1 MLAATLLSLAA
12 AVLHAGWNLAIKQ
25 SGDRLT
31 ALWAQF
37 VVAGAL
43 GAVALVVAGGIPS
56 EGYLWAGL
64 SGLTHVPYCVFLARA
79 YGAGDFGMVYPIARG
94 GGALLAGIGGIL
106 FLDDRIGWLGFAG
119 LCIVAVGLMALSTGG
134 RLHQVTDALVVALTI
149 GVYTVCDARG
159 VRVTDTPVYA
169 AASFVST
176 AAFTSIA
183 CLAAG
188 RLPLLRDAVR
198 ARWRQFV
205 LAGIATAVTYTLVQI
220 ALRRAPV
227 GYVTALRESS
237 VLLAAILGQRVLSET
252 AGRRRI
258 AAAGGVVVGLVVLV
272 VGR

>member
-1 MLAATLLSLAA
+1 VLTATLLSLAA
-12 AVLHAGWNLAIKQ
+12 AVLHAGWNLAVKQ

-37 VVAGAL
+37 LVAGGM
-43 GAVALVVAGGIPS
+43 GAVALLIAGGIPG
-56 EGYLWAGL
+56 EGYVWAAL
-64 SGLTHVPYCVFLARA
+64 SGLTHVPYAVFLSRA
-79 YGAGDFGMVYPIARG
+79 YAAGDFGVVYPIARG

-106 FLDDRIGWLGFAG
+106 FLGDRIGSLGFVG
-119 LCIVAVGLMALSTGG
+119 LCVVALSLMALSGG
-134 RLHQVTDALVVALTI
+134 ARVHRVGDALAVALTI

-169 AASFVST
+169 AASFVASGLFIT
-176 AAFTSIA
+176 VA
-183 CLAAG
+183 CLASG
-188 RLPLLRDAVR
+188 RLPVLRTAVR
-198 ARWRQFV
+198 IRWRQYV
-205 LAGIATAVTYTLVQI
+205 VAGAATALTYTLVQI

-237 VLLAAILGQRVLSET
+237 VLIAAVAGRRLLGET

>member
-1 MLAATLLSLAA
+1 VLTATVLSLAA
-12 AVLHAGWNLAIKQ
+12 AILHAGWNLAIKQ

-37 VVAGAL
+37 VVAGAFGL
-43 GAVALVVAGGIPS
+43 VALVVAGGIPA
-56 EGYLWAGL
+56 EGYVWAAL

-94 GGALLAGIGGIL
+94 GGALLAGIGGIA
-106 FLDDRIGWLGFAG
+106 FLGDHIGWVGFVG
-119 LCIVAVGLMALSTGG
+119 LCIVAVGLMALSTGA
-134 RLHQVTDALVVALTI
+134 RLHQVTDALVVAVTI

-169 AASFVST
+169 AASFVSC
-176 AAFTSIA
+176 ALFTTVY
-183 CLAAG
+183 CLAFG
-188 RLPLLRDAVR
+188 RLPLLRAAVR
-198 ARWRQFV
+198 IRWRQFV
-205 LAGIATAVTYTLVQI
+205 LAGLATAVTYTLVQI
-220 ALRRAPV
+220 ALGRAPV

-237 VLLAAILGQRVLSET
+237 VLLAAVLGQRMLREN